1 MNNFV
6 KIFFVFFLISVLGA
20 CSGTKYFTAE
30 MRVNLYK
37 NHLDESKVQFYNSK
51 KIILKRNLTYKE
63 TKLAR
68 GKIKY
73 QNGQYFE
80 EIIIPKDTPGV
91 LDTNKIHLMS
101 VSFEKGKNRALN
113 FVLNKKTG
121 HYQLSALVWADGYG
135 RVSYDTLVYYIEP
148 KSANAQLMV
157 KKDNSYI
164 FNRNVRKVKGRLVDQ

>member
-1 MNNFV
+1 M
-6 KIFFVFFLISVLGA
+6 KI
-20 CSGTKYFTAE
+20 
-30 MRVNLYK
+30 NLYK

-51 KIILKRNLTYKE
+51 KIVLKRNLTYKE

-91 LDTNKIHLMS
+91 LDKNGSHMMS
-101 VSFEKGKNRALN
+101 VAFEKGKNRALN
-113 FVLNKKTG
+113 FVLNKND

-135 RVSYDTLVYYIEP
+135 RVSYDTLVYYVEP
-148 KSANAQLMV
+148 KSASAQLMV
-157 KKDNSYI
+157 KKDNSFI
-164 FNRNVRKVKGRLVDQ
+164 FNRNIRKVKGRLVDQ